1 MYLDFY
7 LFIFIFFSTPQI
19 ENILSDLW
27 INCISH
33 ECILFFID
41 GIFIF
46 LSSSLKGTLKSLR
59 RESLEQKCRKWRLEF
74 LSLIFMNHWSTYVT
88 SHCINIVSGS
98 DSQRTGSGG
107 PRVHRHH
114 LRQLQKRW
122 LILLI
127 HIFDVSYHL
136 NVS

>member
-74 LSLIFMNHWSTYVT
+74 LSLIFMNHWSTFLTV
-88 SHCINIVSGS
+88 
-98 DSQRTGSGG
+98 
-107 PRVHRHH
+107 
-114 LRQLQKRW
+114 
-122 LILLI
+122 LILFQALI
-127 HIFDVSYHL
+127 LKELDLVDPEYIGTICGSYRRGDWSFWSTYL
-136 NVS
+136 TSVII